1 TMSKL
6 LNIILRLSI
15 GIMAIFLTYKMG
27 NILFNA
33 TNESFKKI
41 NIQKV
46 EISNPNQGSS
56 YFLDITANGKH
67 YVKSF
72 TNENTLVNIVNAILI
87 NPLAADWAKSLPL
100 AISVNQINTSN
111 QIEIETNKNT
121 IERLR
126 VNGKLIMGLKEED
139 TVNIAKFLGVFFLT
153 GSLFL
158 LITWILWVISLIKHL
173 NKHHTIQNYPLN
185 NTVADAINGWKF
197 ILSGFKN
204 SK

>member
-1 TMSKL
+1 
-6 LNIILRLSI
+6 
-15 GIMAIFLTYKMG
+15 MG

-33 TNESFKKI
+33 TTGNFKQI
-41 NIQKV
+41 NISKI
-46 EISNPNQGSS
+46 EISNPNHGSI
-56 YFLDITANGKH
+56 YMLDITASKGH

-72 TNENTLVNIVNAILI
+72 TNGNSLASIVNTILS
-87 NPLAADWAKSLPL
+87 NPLSVDWAKSLPL

-121 IERLR
+121 IEKLR

-139 TVNIAKFLGVFFLT
+139 TVNFAKLLGVFFLT

-185 NTVADAINGWKF
+185 NTVADAINGWKY